1 METTVS
7 TSVNSNSWNIEP
19 TNAIAG
25 TILLVLFLYL
35 FFRHFL
41 FILMIMDVILVF
53 LRQFKWF
60 PKEGKRLKTFL
71 HWLFAM
77 GLFVGFLIVAGVS
90 GWLEFIP
97 Q

>member
-1 METTVS
+1 MKTNIS
-7 TSVNSNSWNIEP
+7 ISGNSNSWNIEP

-25 TILLVLFLYL
+25 TILIVSFLYL

-41 FILMIMDVILVF
+41 FILMIMDVILDF

-60 PKEGKRLKTFL
+60 PKEGKRLKVFV
-71 HWLFAM
+71 HWLFAV